1 MPTPRFLEGCPSVWA
16 WSVDAR
22 LALLLLGLGMALATA
37 PVEAAGGTMMGSGIM
52 VLVAWCSA
60 LAGVLNEWLIKKSNN
75 VLEAGRLWLERPS
88 RGERVALSLRHA
100 RSLGPAA
107 LECLRRG
114 VLERDARRSWPGGL
128 SQGLWLT
135 VALERALV
143 WVGRGVQV
151 NA

>member
-75 VLEAGRLWLERPS
+75 VLEAGRLWLER
-88 RGERVALSLRHA
+88 LRQA
-100 RSLGPAA
+100 NVWLYLFGTLAA
-107 LECLRRG
+107 LAPLPWSASAAEF
-114 VLERDARRSWPGGL
+114 
-128 SQGLWLT
+128 
-135 VALERALV
+135 
-143 WVGRGVQV
+143 
-151 NA
+151 